1 MCISSEGIAQKS
13 RGWGIKMKVIKIDEN
28 KDGSATIHLDMTEEE
43 QRDLIEHVLLDIIA
57 KYIDKEYPFVISD
70 YAKSKM
76 KKKKE
81 K

>member
-1 MCISSEGIAQKS
+1 
-13 RGWGIKMKVIKIDEN
+13 MKVIKIDEH
-28 KDGSATIHLDMTEEE
+28 KDGSATIHFDMTEEE
-43 QRDLIEHVLLDIIA
+43 QKDLIEYALLTII
-57 KYIDKEYPFVISD
+57 KKHIEKEYPFVISD